1 MHVIQKLK
9 NSVMEIFLVLISEH
23 NPNYY
28 NNKKNIPKYKHK
40 KNYLHNALKKN
51 KTIFLNDS
59 LILLV

>member
-1 MHVIQKLK
+1 MHGMHVIQKLK

-40 KNYLHNALKKN
+40 KKLF
-51 KTIFLNDS
+51 T
-59 LILLV
+59 